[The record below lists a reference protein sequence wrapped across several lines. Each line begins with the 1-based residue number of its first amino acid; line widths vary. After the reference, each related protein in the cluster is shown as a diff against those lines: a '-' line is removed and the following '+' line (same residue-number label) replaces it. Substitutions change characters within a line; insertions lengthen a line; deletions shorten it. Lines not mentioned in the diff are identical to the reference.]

1 MARKL
6 KVYAQSMSGGN
17 YTQVPTIIL
26 KGQWLKTAGFEAG
39 DYVEVEVECD
49 GDKITL
55 TKTTPP
61 EAKSTKRSLEEKI
74 NELDSKQRKKL
85 AEFIDSL

>member
-1 MARKL
+1 MAREL
-6 KVYAQSMSGGN
+6 KVYAQSMGGGN

-26 KGQWLKTAGFEAG
+26 KGQWLKNAGFEAG
-39 DYVEVEVECD
+39 DFVEIECN
-49 GDKITL
+49 GDKIAL

-61 EAKSTKRSLEEKI
+61 ETKSAKRSIEEKI

-85 AEFIDSL
+85 AKMIDSL

>member
-1 MARKL
+1 MAREL
-6 KVYAQSMSGGN
+6 KVYAQSMGGGN

-26 KGQWLKTAGFEAG
+26 KRQQLKTAGFGAG
-39 DYVEVEVECD
+39 DFVEIECN
-49 GDKITL
+49 GDKIAL

-61 EAKSTKRSLEEKI
+61 ETKSAKRSIEEKI

-85 AEFIDSL
+85 AKMIDSL

>member
-1 MARKL
+1 MD
-6 KVYAQSMSGGN
+6 GGN

-26 KGQWLKTAGFEAG
+26 KRQQLKTAGFEAG
-39 DYVEVEVECD
+39 DFVEIECI

-61 EAKSTKRSLEEKI
+61 ETKSNKRSLEK
-74 NELDSKQRKKL
+74 N
-85 AEFIDSL
+85 

>member
-1 MARKL
+1 MG
-6 KVYAQSMSGGN
+6 GGN

-39 DYVEVEVECD
+39 EYVEVVCE

-61 EAKSTKRSLEEKI
+61 EASSRKSLEDKI
-74 NELDSKQRKKL
+74 KDLDPEQRKKL
-85 AEFIDSL
+85 AKMIDSL

>member
-1 MARKL
+1 M
-6 KVYAQSMSGGN
+6 GGGK

-39 DYVEVEVECD
+39 EYVEVVCE

-61 EAKSTKRSLEEKI
+61 EASSKKSLEDKI
-74 NELDSKQRKKL
+74 KDLDPEQRKKL
-85 AEFIDSL
+85 AKMIDSL